1 MAHADQ
7 NAFFQVALKRFIDD
21 VSVEVMEAQ
30 LVSKLA
36 DILSATSIFD
46 MSDDTISRLAGES
59 EESRAERE
67 QLTRQLQ
74 VLKTGLETCRRF
86 ASVRIGGG
94 MQFSANDTSGDDID
108 ALTQS

>member
-1 MAHADQ
+1 
-7 NAFFQVALKRFIDD
+7 
-21 VSVEVMEAQ
+21 MEAQ

-94 MQFSANDTSGDDID
+94 MQLSANDTSGDDVD

>member
-1 MAHADQ
+1 
-7 NAFFQVALKRFIDD
+7 
-21 VSVEVMEAQ
+21 MEAQ
-30 LVSKLA
+30 LVSRLA

-46 MSDDTISRLAGES
+46 MSDDTVSRLAGES

-67 QLTRQLQ
+67 QLTRQVQ
-74 VLKTGLETCRRF
+74 VLKTGLETCTRF

-94 MQFSANDTSGDDID
+94 MQLLATETSGDEVD

>member
-1 MAHADQ
+1 
-7 NAFFQVALKRFIDD
+7 
-21 VSVEVMEAQ
+21 MEAQ

-59 EESRAERE
+59 KKSRAERE

-74 VLKTGLETCRRF
+74 VLKTGLETCSRF

-94 MQFSANDTSGDDID
+94 MQLSATDTSVDEID